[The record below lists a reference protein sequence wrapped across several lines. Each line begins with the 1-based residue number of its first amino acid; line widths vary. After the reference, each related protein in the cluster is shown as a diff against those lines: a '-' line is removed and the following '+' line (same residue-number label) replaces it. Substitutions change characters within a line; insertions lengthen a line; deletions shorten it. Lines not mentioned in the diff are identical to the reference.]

1 MIDVVYYLFNSL
13 RISSQPGRLMLSK
26 WVKVSKQTFNEILS
40 TVTKAKRE
48 GLKANADG
56 REITLDN
63 AESLLKDLGSGKVD
77 KHGFAKKYIIADGV
91 QTKSKLLLTR
101 SQNKMVKILL
111 PIEEIVYG
119 LGEKSD
125 ATDMSEESE
134 ESSEQPVTTDM
145 AELESEES
153 AAERINQPGQGHKKY

>member
-63 AESLLKDLGSGKVD
+63 AESLLKDLGDGILDRREFK
-77 KHGFAKKYIIADGV
+77 KKYGNIVDDVEAIV
-91 QTKSKLLLTR
+91 NKSPITR
-101 SQNKMVKILL
+101 SQSKMVEILSL
-111 PIEEIVYG
+111 LKEIVDGFSY
-119 LGEKSD
+119 EKSD
-125 ATDMSEESE
+125 IAEQESN
-134 ESSEQPVTTDM
+134 EQPDT
-145 AELESEES
+145 
-153 AAERINQPGQGHKKY
+153 INMPE

>member
-26 WVKVSKQTFNEILS
+26 WVRVSKQTFNGILS
-40 TVTKAKRE
+40 TVTKANRE
-48 GLKANADG
+48 GFLTNAGG

-63 AESLLKDLGSGKVD
+63 AESLLKDFGSGKVD
-77 KHGFAKKYIIADGV
+77 KHEFAKKYIIADGV
-91 QTKSKLLLTR
+91 KTKSKSLLTR
-101 SQNKMVKILL
+101 SQNKMIKILL

-145 AELESEES
+145 AELESEET
-153 AAERINQPGQGHKKY
+153 AAERLNQPGQGH

>member
-63 AESLLKDLGSGKVD
+63 AESLLKDLGDGILDRREFK
-77 KHGFAKKYIIADGV
+77 KKYSNIVDDVEAIV
-91 QTKSKLLLTR
+91 NKSPITR
-101 SQNKMVKILL
+101 SQSKMVETLSLL
-111 PIEEIVYG
+111 KEIVDGFSY
-119 LGEKSD
+119 EKSD
-125 ATDMSEESE
+125 IAEQESN
-134 ESSEQPVTTDM
+134 EQPDT
-145 AELESEES
+145 
-153 AAERINQPGQGHKKY
+153 INMPE

>member
-63 AESLLKDLGSGKVD
+63 AESLLKDLGDGILDRREFK
-77 KHGFAKKYIIADGV
+77 KKYSNIVDDVEAIV
-91 QTKSKLLLTR
+91 NKSPITR
-101 SQNKMVKILL
+101 SQSKMVEILSL
-111 PIEEIVYG
+111 LKEIVDGFSY
-119 LGEKSD
+119 EKSD
-125 ATDMSEESE
+125 IAEQESN
-134 ESSEQPVTTDM
+134 EQPDT
-145 AELESEES
+145 
-153 AAERINQPGQGHKKY
+153 INMPE